1 MPHNFIDYLVSEILK
16 LASQFIAS
24 ENDDLR
30 VVFAAVPAS
39 MLNEVF
45 DQFEALGPRVN
56 IERNGQV
63 KSVPVL
69 LVQEGVEDPSHSD
82 STRCSSNH
90 VVKIRTSYASY
101 LALAAINDP
110 PLLSNGTTVDK
121 IGLEKVNH
129 VSFSTWREEYFVQN
143 TFKAVMQRFEQI
155 EETELALTWAALA
168 EAFEQAAQSDDIEE
182 PWELLRSLY
191 DTGCTANNPQDM
203 CHALGLPFLDSGEVP
218 NPSINSDL
226 ASFFQENGF
235 NSGVDQLKSE
245 TESQDIKEALD
256 SFKQTVVS
264 IFRTPQEFITR
275 PLGNYAKAQ
284 RESNQDWWKVL
295 TQQVWLE
302 LLNHGEPQE
311 TGTLKL
317 SCLNE
322 VFRRNLNSQLAVVQ
336 SIPKFQLEID
346 DILKGEEIVVSR
358 ASGRKKL
365 DPVDSFITNDNSL
378 EWEDTSVPD
387 EHEQYVRYIFESQ
400 KLAKPV
406 LIKVIS
412 LESYTP
418 LVVVNSLSAQKL
430 SPFKKKKVGRGA
442 SAKTRYDCELTTNGE
457 GTHTVEFYL
466 RQSISMPKSITG
478 KVIESDDDDTN
489 SQTWPITQS
498 DDLSGYAMAVIE
510 ADEACNI
517 EFEISTDDLDEPLKY
532 QIVVNPNE
540 FAAKGATSEFDKLVR
555 NNCARSSSIAK
566 VDVRPSMLTHLESWI
581 LDEEESFYP
590 LLIGPG
596 FKEAWHPPTWRDY
609 PRLSTLELTV
619 DPRPKINELS
629 PPDSF
634 LIARNK
640 VRELLQHLCHE
651 KACTIEALSLGQ
663 MVQTPSVR
671 TLVEQYI
678 NEYVNWLKS
687 PDSLACWSDLITVH
701 RAQSND
707 QYLEAKPVALILSP
721 MHPVKLAW
729 QCNAQYLLH
738 EALQKGVPSPVA
750 GIIDP
755 SSFPDCLALNC
766 RDVNGQFNPVGYA
779 SVKSSS
785 EYWSVLWRISA
796 ISEVER
802 GNDIGVFGS
811 ELGLMLE
818 GMINGFNKQQVKRS
832 FDEIRQLYPAKSRL
846 KVSLH
851 SDSSGYSSC
860 NEGIDEWCLEN
871 LGSEVDEWSPAG
883 GLTIQ
888 IIDRRPTEE
897 QPEPAILA
905 SLTERSD
912 TSVRWYTGQKKAMSF
927 SRDLSIVDHL
937 QTMDQEFRKDEVR
950 SAVDPSCLSRLSI
963 KKNASNHRQYLS
975 MSRAGRFVLE
985 HKENRL
991 QGGLCEALDILESSF
1006 VRDLGVDSLGFAP
1019 NLQTLNASLEN
1030 TRYSAIS
1037 SSAVDASCFHSPDED
1052 AFLWDFELPRY
1063 APGSGQSSG
1072 FYLVAKQ
1079 SPTMVTAMKTVLS
1092 KLLGDKAVSD
1102 AQVVVLLGE
1111 ISRRG
1116 IPTLKRLTSGGS
1128 ASLGEVG
1135 MLVASRLLQSDF
1147 QLQDNGNGLIPSIVN
1162 STVNLIIPADVFQPR
1177 FDELRNALG
1186 SENRER
1192 PDLLVM
1198 SIGFAVDAGD
1208 GLLEPYKLKIT
1219 PIEVKARSGEMTDKQ
1234 RSEALLQA
1242 KSFSDFLINL
1252 KSKVEEAELWGIA
1265 YRDLLASW
1273 LDYGFR
1279 VYGET
1284 HAAQS
1289 NKFWVDYHQQSIA
1302 KLMSGELEV
1311 EIEPQGRLITI
1322 ENTSRSRVV
1331 CSGDGDFK
1339 DTTILGYELAAS
1351 LLTGKQISTVD
1362 LIMEQ
1367 VGAWGLLASTKVP
1380 LKDNTIKPSLD
1391 SNASYF
1397 EEKELGV
1404 LTTETKFGAPSKKA
1418 VENES
1423 TTKPKELESSSMNEH
1438 EGLKF
1443 KVGESTDLIGRKDVY
1458 FHPGNTALNN
1468 INVGVVGDLGTGKT
1482 QLLKSIVY
1490 QMVKDPESNRGKA
1503 PKVLILDYKRDF
1515 SDLADENCSF
1525 IEKAKVKVVSP
1536 YKLPIN
1542 LFATDGDDSNRVKLD
1557 KIGSFRDIL
1566 KKIFNVNAPVQDRNL
1581 KEAIKAAYKKT
1592 SENENRD
1599 PTIYDVFEHYEIL
1612 VDGKPDSVSGIMSD
1626 LVDYEIFE
1634 DDPAKIVS
1642 FDQFFDGVVAIDL
1655 KELSD
1660 DKLKKMVIVIFL
1672 NLYCDYMLR
1681 VDKKPFLGKET
1692 QTRFIDSYLLVDE
1705 AHNILPYEF
1714 PVLSKLLLQGRAFG
1728 VGVILASQ
1736 FFEHFKTQREDY
1748 LKPMQSWFIHQ
1759 VPGITAKDLNRIGLP
1774 SASDG
1779 TVKSISGLEPFHS
1792 LCKTL
1797 DWNGEFVEEIPF
1809 YKLD

>member
-1 MPHNFIDYLVSEILK
+1 MNPSFIDHLVSIILK
-16 LASQFIAS
+16 QASKFIAS

-30 VVFAAVPAS
+30 VVFSAVPRS
-39 MLNEVF
+39 MLDEVF
-45 DQFEALGPRVN
+45 SRFESMGPRVK
-56 IERNGQV
+56 IEQNGQV

-82 STRCSSNH
+82 SARCSSNH
-90 VVKIRTSYASY
+90 VVKIRTSFASY

-121 IGLEKVNH
+121 IGLDKVNH
-129 VSFSTWREEYFVQN
+129 VSFSTWREEHFIQDI
-143 TFKAVMQRFEQI
+143 FKAVMKRFDRIKDNES
-155 EETELALTWAALA
+155 LFAWSALG
-168 EAFEQAAQSDDIEE
+168 EAFEQASQSEDIDE
-182 PWELLRSLY
+182 PWDLLRSLF
-191 DTGCTANNPQDM
+191 DSGGEGKDSRDL
-203 CHALGLPFLDSGEVP
+203 CHSLGLPFLENGEIP
-218 NPSINSDL
+218 NSSINLDL
-226 ASFFQENGF
+226 AGFFQENGF
-235 NSGVDQLKSE
+235 NSGIEQLKSE

-256 SFKQTVVS
+256 AFKQTVVS
-264 IFRTPQEFITR
+264 MYRTPQEFITR
-275 PLGNYAKAQ
+275 PLGNYAKAR
-284 RESNQDWWKVL
+284 RESRTDWWKVL

-302 LLNHGEPQE
+302 LLNQGDSQE

-322 VFRRNLNSQLAVVQ
+322 VFRRNLNSQLPVVQ
-336 SIPKFQLEID
+336 STPKFQIEID
-346 DILKGEEIVVSR
+346 EILLGEEILVSR

-365 DPVDSFITNDNSL
+365 EPIGSIIADCNML
-378 EWEDTSVPD
+378 QWEDSSIPD
-387 EHEQYVRYIFESQ
+387 EHEQYVRYIFTSD

-406 LIKVIS
+406 SIKVIA
-412 LESYTP
+412 LEAYTP
-418 LVVVNSLSAQKL
+418 LVVLNSLSAQKL
-430 SPFKKKKVGRGA
+430 SQFKKKKIGRGV
-442 SAKTRYDCELTTNGE
+442 SAGTRYDCELVTNGE
-457 GTHTVEFYL
+457 GTHTVEFYF
-466 RQSISMPKSITG
+466 RTSVTMPKNITG
-478 KVIESDDDDTN
+478 RVIESDDDDTN
-489 SQTWPITQS
+489 NQTWSITQS
-498 DDLSGYAMAVIE
+498 DTLTGYAMAVIE
-510 ADEACNI
+510 AAEACNI
-517 EFEISTDDLDEPLKY
+517 EFEINNDHLDETVKY
-532 QIVVNPNE
+532 QVVVNPNE
-540 FAAKGATSEFDKLVR
+540 FTAKGATSEFDRLVR

-566 VDVRPSMLTHLESWI
+566 VDVRPNMLTNLESWI
-581 LDEEESFYP
+581 LDDEESFNP

-596 FKEAWHPPTWRDY
+596 FKEAWHPPTWKAH

-619 DPRPKINELS
+619 DPRPKTNELS
-629 PPDSF
+629 PPKSF
-634 LIARNK
+634 LIARNN
-640 VRELLQHLCHE
+640 VRELLRDLCNE
-651 KACTIEALSLGQ
+651 KGCTIEALSLGQ
-663 MVQTPSVR
+663 LMQDPSVR
-671 TLVEQYI
+671 TLIEEYI
-678 NEYVNWLKS
+678 NEYVNWLKT
-687 PDSLACWSDLITVH
+687 PDSLASWTDLITVH
-701 RAQSND
+701 RAQLNG
-707 QYLEAKPVALILSP
+707 QYLDAKPIALIMSP
-721 MHPVKLAW
+721 MNPVKLAW

-738 EALQKGVPSPVA
+738 DALQKGVPSPVA

-755 SSFPDCLALNC
+755 SSFPDCLALSC
-766 RDVNGQFNPVGYA
+766 RDVNGQFNPIGFA

-785 EYWSVLWRISA
+785 EYWSVLWRTNA
-796 ISEVER
+796 ISEVEA
-802 GNDIGVFGS
+802 GNDLGVFGS

-818 GMINGFNKQQVKRS
+818 GMVNGFNKQQVKRS

-851 SDSSGYSSC
+851 SDSSSYSSC

-888 IIDRRPTEE
+888 IIDRRPTDE
-897 QPEPAILA
+897 QPEPAVLA

-912 TSVRWYTGQKKAMSF
+912 TSVRWYTGQNKAMNF

-937 QTMDQEFRKDEVR
+937 QTMDQEFRKDNVL
-950 SAVDPSCLSRLSI
+950 SPVDPSCLSRLSI

-975 MSRAGRFVLE
+975 MSRAGQFVLGN
-985 HKENRL
+985 KDNTL
-991 QGGLCEALDILESSF
+991 QGGLCEALELLESSF
-1006 VRDLGVDSLGFAP
+1006 VRDIGFDSLGFAP
-1019 NLQTLNASLEN
+1019 NLQTLNASLDN

-1037 SSAVDASCFHSPDED
+1037 SSAVDASCFHRPGED

-1102 AQVVVLLGE
+1102 AQVIVLLGE

-1147 QLQDNGNGLIPSIVN
+1147 QLQDNGKGLIPSIVN
-1162 STVNLIIPADVFQPR
+1162 STVNLVIPADVFQPR
-1177 FDELRNALG
+1177 FDELRKALG
-1186 SENRER
+1186 TDNRER

-1198 SIGFAVDAGD
+1198 SIGFAIDAGD
-1208 GLLEPYKLKIT
+1208 GLLEPCKLKIT

-1234 RSEALLQA
+1234 RAEALLQA
-1242 KSFSDFLINL
+1242 KSFSGFLINL
-1252 KSKVEEAELWGIA
+1252 QLKIKDAELWGIA

-1284 HAAQS
+1284 KAAQS
-1289 NKFWVDYHQQSIA
+1289 NKSWVDYHQQSIA

-1311 EIEPQGRLITI
+1311 EIEPEGRLITI
-1322 ENTSRSRVV
+1322 EDTTRSRVV
-1331 CSGDGDFK
+1331 CSGSGSGDFK
-1339 DTTILGYELAAS
+1339 NTIVLGYELAAS
-1351 LLTGKQISTVD
+1351 LLTGDQSTTVD
-1362 LIMEQ
+1362 LIMKQ
-1367 VGAWGLLASTKVP
+1367 VGDWGLIVSTETVQK
-1380 LKDNTIKPSLD
+1380 N
-1391 SNASYF
+1391 N
-1397 EEKELGV
+1397 
-1404 LTTETKFGAPSKKA
+1404 TTEHRSSSSAPSDGEKQSLPITSSVESDSSVEIESTSKLKTLESPA
-1418 VENES
+1418 LIENE
-1423 TTKPKELESSSMNEH
+1423 
-1438 EGLKF
+1438 GLRL

-1458 FHPGNTALNN
+1458 FYPGNTALNN

-1482 QLLKSIVY
+1482 QLLKSMIY
-1490 QMVKDPESNRGKA
+1490 QMVKKPEDNRGKA

-1515 SDLADENCSF
+1515 SDFSDKECDF
-1525 IEKAKVKVVSP
+1525 IDKAKVKVVSP
-1536 YKLPIN
+1536 FKLPLN
-1542 LFATDGDDSNRVKLD
+1542 LFATGGDDSNRAKLD

-1566 KKIFNVNAPVQDRNL
+1566 RKIFAVNAPVQDRNL
-1581 KEAIKAAYKKT
+1581 KEAIKAAYETTRK
-1592 SENENRD
+1592 NENRD
-1599 PTIYDVFEHYEIL
+1599 PTIYDVFEHYEQL

-1634 DDPAKIVS
+1634 DDPNKIVS
-1642 FDQFFDGVVAIDL
+1642 FDEFFNGVVAIDL
-1655 KELSD
+1655 KGLTD

-1681 VDKKPFLGKET
+1681 VEKQPFLGKEP
-1692 QTRFIDSYLLVDE
+1692 QTRFIDSYLLIDE

-1759 VPGITAKDLNRIGLP
+1759 VPGVTAKDLNRIGLP
-1774 SASDG
+1774 SASDS
-1779 TVKSISGLEPFHS
+1779 TVDRISGLEPFHS

-1797 DWNGEFVEEIPF
+1797 DWNGEFVEETPF

>member
-1 MPHNFIDYLVSEILK
+1 MTHSFIDHLVLVILK
-16 LASQFIAS
+16 QASQFIAS
-24 ENDDLR
+24 EKDDLR
-30 VVFAAVPAS
+30 VVFAAVPGS
-39 MLNEVF
+39 MLDEVF
-45 DQFEALGPRVN
+45 LRFEAIGPRVN

-82 STRCSSNH
+82 SARCSSNH

-121 IGLEKVNH
+121 IGLDKVNH
-129 VSFSTWREEYFVQN
+129 VSFSTWKEEHFVQDI
-143 TFKAVMQRFEQI
+143 FQAVMKRFELSGD
-155 EETELALTWAALA
+155 TELTLAWSALA
-168 EAFEQAAQSDDIEE
+168 EAFEHAGQSDDIEE

-191 DTGCTANNPQDM
+191 DTGGEEKGLRDM
-203 CHALGLPFLDSGEVP
+203 CHALGLPFLGDGEIPNSG
-218 NPSINSDL
+218 INFDL

-264 IFRTPQEFITR
+264 IYRTPQEFITR
-275 PLGNYAKAQ
+275 PLGNYAKAR
-284 RESNQDWWKVL
+284 RESNQEWWKVL

-302 LLNHGEPQE
+302 LLNQGDTQE

-336 SIPKFQLEID
+336 SMPKFQLEID
-346 DILKGEEIVVSR
+346 DILIGEEILVSR

-365 DPVDSFITNDNSL
+365 ESVDSFIADDNIL

-406 LIKVIS
+406 PIKIIS
-412 LESYTP
+412 LEAYTP
-418 LVVVNSLSAQKL
+418 LVVLNSLSAQKL

-442 SAKTRYDCELTTNGE
+442 SAKTRYDCELMTNGE

-466 RQSISMPKSITG
+466 RKSVAMPKSITG
-478 KVIESDDDDTN
+478 RVIESDDDDTK

-498 DDLSGYAMAVIE
+498 EDLTGYAMAVIE
-510 ADEACNI
+510 AAEACNI
-517 EFEISTDDLDEPLKY
+517 EFEISIDNLDEPFKY

-596 FKEAWHPPTWRDY
+596 FKEAWHPPIWRDY

-619 DPRPKINELS
+619 DPRPKINEFS
-629 PPDSF
+629 PPTSF
-634 LIARNK
+634 LIARNQ
-640 VRELLQHLCHE
+640 VRELLRNLCHE
-651 KACTIEALSLGQ
+651 KGCTIEALSLGQ
-663 MVQTPSVR
+663 LMQNPSVR
-671 TLVEQYI
+671 TLVEEYI
-678 NEYVNWLKS
+678 NEYVNWLKL

-701 RAQSND
+701 RAQSNG
-707 QYLEAKPVALILSP
+707 QYLEAKPIALVLSP
-721 MHPVKLAW
+721 MNPVKLAW

-738 EALQKGVPSPVA
+738 DALQKGVPSPVA

-755 SSFPDCLALNC
+755 SSFPDCLALSC
-766 RDVNGQFNPVGYA
+766 RDVNGQFNPIGFA

-785 EYWSVLWRISA
+785 EYWSVLWRANA

-818 GMINGFNKQQVKRS
+818 GMVNGFNKQQVKRS

-846 KVSLH
+846 KISLH

-888 IIDRRPTEE
+888 IIDRRPTDE

-912 TSVRWYTGQKKAMSF
+912 TSVRWYTGQKKAMNF

-937 QTMDQEFRKDEVR
+937 QTMDQEFRKDGVR
-950 SAVDPSCLSRLSI
+950 SPVDPSCLSRLSI

-975 MSRAGRFVLE
+975 MSRAGQFVLE
-985 HKENRL
+985 NTGNTL
-991 QGGLCEALDILESSF
+991 QGGLCEALEILESSF
-1006 VRDLGVDSLGFAP
+1006 VRDVGFDSLGFAP

-1092 KLLGDKAVSD
+1092 KLLGNKAVSD
-1102 AQVVVLLGE
+1102 AQVIVLLGE

-1147 QLQDNGNGLIPSIVN
+1147 QLQDDGKGLIPSIIN
-1162 STVNLIIPADVFQPR
+1162 STVNLVIPADVFQPR
-1177 FDELRNALG
+1177 FDELRKALG
-1186 SENRER
+1186 SDNRER

-1198 SIGFAVDAGD
+1198 SIRFAVDAGD

-1252 KSKVEEAELWGIA
+1252 QLKREKAELWGIA

-1284 HAAQS
+1284 NAAQS
-1289 NKFWVDYHQQSIA
+1289 NKSWVDYHQQTIA

-1311 EIEPQGRLITI
+1311 EIDPEGRLITI
-1322 ENTSRSRVV
+1322 EDTSKSRVV
-1331 CSGDGDFK
+1331 CSGHGNLTN
-1339 DTTILGYELAAS
+1339 TTILGYELAAS
-1351 LLTGKQISTVD
+1351 LLTGGQSATVD
-1362 LIMEQ
+1362 LIKEQ
-1367 VGAWGLLASTKVP
+1367 VGEWGLLVSTETQ
-1380 LKDNTIKPSLD
+1380 LKNNTIELGS
-1391 SNASYF
+1391 AS
-1397 EEKELGV
+1397 KELKEKGQG
-1404 LTTETKFGAPSKKA
+1404 LSTTETISLGASKKT
-1418 VENES
+1418 VEIES
-1423 TTKPKELESSSMNEH
+1423 NTKPKELGSSSLIEH
-1438 EGLKF
+1438 KGLKL

-1458 FHPGNTALNN
+1458 FYPGNTALNN

-1482 QLLKSIVY
+1482 QLLKSMIY
-1490 QMVKDPESNRGKA
+1490 QMVKKPEDNRGKA

-1515 SDLADENCSF
+1515 SDFTDKECNF
-1525 IEKAKVKVVSP
+1525 IDKAKVKVVSP
-1536 YKLPIN
+1536 FKLPLN
-1542 LFATDGDDSNRVKLD
+1542 LFATDGDDSNRAKLD

-1566 KKIFNVNAPVQDRNL
+1566 RKIFAVNAPVQDRNL
-1581 KEAIKAAYKKT
+1581 KEAIKSAYRT
-1592 SENENRD
+1592 TRENENRD
-1599 PTIYDVFEHYEIL
+1599 PTIYDVFEHYEQL

-1634 DDPAKIVS
+1634 DDPTKIVS
-1642 FDQFFDGVVAIDL
+1642 FDEFFDGVVVIDL
-1655 KELSD
+1655 KGLND
-1660 DKLKKMVIVIFL
+1660 DKLKKMIIVIFL

-1681 VDKKPFLGKET
+1681 VEKKPFLGKEP

-1759 VPGITAKDLNRIGLP
+1759 VPGVTAKDLNRIGLP
-1774 SASDG
+1774 SASDS
-1779 TVKSISGLEPFHS
+1779 TVDRISGLEPFHS

-1797 DWNGEFVEEIPF
+1797 DWNGEFVEETPF

>member
-1 MPHNFIDYLVSEILK
+1 MTHSFIDHLVLVILK
-16 LASQFIAS
+16 EASQFIAS
-24 ENDDLR
+24 EKDDLR
-30 VVFAAVPAS
+30 VVFAAVPES
-39 MLNEVF
+39 MLDEVF
-45 DQFEALGPRVN
+45 LRFEAIGPRVN

-121 IGLEKVNH
+121 IGLDKVNH
-129 VSFSTWREEYFVQN
+129 VSFSTWKEEHFVQGI
-143 TFKAVMQRFEQI
+143 FQAVMTRFELSGD
-155 EETELALTWAALA
+155 TELALAWSALA
-168 EAFEQAAQSDDIEE
+168 EAFEHAGQSDDIEE
-182 PWELLRSLY
+182 PWELLRRLY
-191 DTGCTANNPQDM
+191 DTGGEGKGLRDM
-203 CHALGLPFLDSGEVP
+203 CHALGLPFLGDGEIP
-218 NPSINSDL
+218 NSSINFDL

-264 IFRTPQEFITR
+264 IYRTPQEFITR
-275 PLGNYAKAQ
+275 PLGNYAKAR
-284 RESNQDWWKVL
+284 RESNQDWWKEL

-302 LLNHGEPQE
+302 LLNQGEAQE

-346 DILKGEEIVVSR
+346 DILMGEEIVVSR

-365 DPVDSFITNDNSL
+365 EQVDSFIAGNNIFG
-378 EWEDTSVPD
+378 WEDTSVPD

-406 LIKVIS
+406 LIKIIS
-412 LESYTP
+412 LEAYTP
-418 LVVVNSLSAQKL
+418 LVVLNSLSAQKL
-430 SPFKKKKVGRGA
+430 SSFKKKKIGRGA
-442 SAKTRYDCELTTNGE
+442 SAKTRYDCELETNGE

-466 RQSISMPKSITG
+466 RKSISMPKSIIG
-478 KVIESDDDDTN
+478 KVIEGDDTG

-498 DDLSGYAMAVIE
+498 EGLSGYAMAVIE
-510 ADEACNI
+510 AAEACNI
-517 EFEISTDDLDEPLKY
+517 EFEISIDDLDEPLKY
-532 QIVVNPNE
+532 QVAVNPNE

-581 LDEEESFYP
+581 LDEDESFYP

-596 FKEAWHPPTWRDY
+596 FKEAWHPPTWIDY

-619 DPRPKINELS
+619 DPRPKKNELN
-629 PPDSF
+629 PPNSF

-640 VRELLQHLCHE
+640 VRELLQNLCYE
-651 KACTIEALSLGQ
+651 KGCTIEALSLGQ
-663 MVQTPSVR
+663 MMQNPSVR
-671 TLVEQYI
+671 TLVEEYI
-678 NEYVNWLKS
+678 NEYVNWLKH

-701 RAQSND
+701 RAQLNG
-707 QYLEAKPVALILSP
+707 QYLDAKPIALLLSP

-729 QCNAQYLLH
+729 QCNAQHLLH
-738 EALQKGVPSPVA
+738 DALQKRVPSPVA

-755 SSFPDCLALNC
+755 YSFPDCLALSC
-766 RDVNGQFNPVGYA
+766 RDVNGQFNPVGFT

-785 EYWSVLWRISA
+785 EYWSVLWRINA

-818 GMINGFNKQQVKRS
+818 GMVNGFNKQQVKRS

-851 SDSSGYSSC
+851 SDSSCYSSC

-888 IIDRRPTEE
+888 IIDRRPTDE

-905 SLTERSD
+905 SLTERSE
-912 TSVRWYTGQKKAMSF
+912 TSVRWYTGQKKGVSF

-950 SAVDPSCLSRLSI
+950 SPVDPSCLSRLSI

-975 MSRAGRFVLE
+975 MSRAGLFVLE
-985 HKENRL
+985 HKDNKL
-991 QGGLCEALDILESSF
+991 QGGLCEALNILESSF

-1019 NLQTLNASLEN
+1019 NLKTLNESLEN

-1037 SSAVDASCFHSPDED
+1037 SSAVDASCFHSPDQD
-1052 AFLWDFELPRY
+1052 VFLWDFELPRY

-1102 AQVVVLLGE
+1102 DQVTLLLGE

-1147 QLQDNGNGLIPSIVN
+1147 QLQENGKGLIPLIVN
-1162 STVNLIIPADVFQPR
+1162 STVNLVIPADVFQPR
-1177 FDELRNALG
+1177 FDELRKALG
-1186 SENRER
+1186 SDNRER
-1192 PDLLVM
+1192 PDLLIM
-1198 SIGFAVDAGD
+1198 SIGFAIDAGD

-1219 PIEVKARSGEMTDKQ
+1219 PIEVKTRSGEMTDKQ

-1242 KSFSDFLINL
+1242 KSFSDFLVDL
-1252 KSKVEEAELWGIA
+1252 KLKVEEAELWGIA
-1265 YRDLLASW
+1265 YRNLLASW

-1284 HAAQS
+1284 HVAQV
-1289 NKFWVDYHQQSIA
+1289 NKSWVDYHQQTIA
-1302 KLMSGELEV
+1302 KLMSGELDV
-1311 EIEPQGRLITI
+1311 EIEQEGRLVTI
-1322 ENTSRSRVV
+1322 EDTLRSRVV
-1331 CSGDGDFK
+1331 CSGNGKFK
-1339 DTTILGYELAAS
+1339 NTAILGYELAAS
-1351 LLTGKQISTVD
+1351 LLTGEQISTVD

-1367 VGAWGLLASTKVP
+1367 VGEWGLLASTEVL
-1380 LKDNTIKPSLD
+1380 LKNNTIELSRD
-1391 SNASYF
+1391 SNSSSF
-1397 EEKELGV
+1397 EEKEGGV
-1404 LTTETKFGAPSKKA
+1404 LTTETKLVASSKKA
-1418 VENES
+1418 VEDEL
-1423 TTKPKELESSSMNEH
+1423 TTKLKELENSSLIEH
-1438 EGLKF
+1438 KGLKF

-1458 FHPGNTALNN
+1458 FYPGNTALNN

-1515 SDLADENCSF
+1515 SDLTDESCNF

-1542 LFATDGDDSNRVKLD
+1542 LFATGGDDSNRIKLD

-1566 KKIFNVNAPVQDRNL
+1566 RKIFNVNAPVQDRNL
-1581 KEAIKAAYKKT
+1581 KEAIKAAYKMT

-1642 FDQFFDGVVAIDL
+1642 FDEFFDGVVAIDL

-1681 VDKKPFLGKET
+1681 VDKKPFLGKEP

-1774 SASDG
+1774 SATDS

-1797 DWNGEFVEEIPF
+1797 DWNGEFVEETPF